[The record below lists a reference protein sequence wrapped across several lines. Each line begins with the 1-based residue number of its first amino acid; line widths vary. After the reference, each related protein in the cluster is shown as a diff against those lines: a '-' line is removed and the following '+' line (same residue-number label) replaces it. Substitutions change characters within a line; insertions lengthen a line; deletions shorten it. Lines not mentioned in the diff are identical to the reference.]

1 MVDENAIRTSFQK
14 QGLMTTLGAE
24 LVSVEPG
31 KVTIECAWRE
41 GLTQQHG
48 FFHAGVITSIV
59 DSACGY
65 AALTQMP
72 EHEVLAVEFKINF
85 LKPAN
90 TSRIIATGTV
100 IQSGKRITVC
110 EGNVYDE
117 TGTKLIAKILATMI
131 AIDPLIP

>member
-1 MVDENAIRTSFQK
+1 MLDENAIRASFQK

-24 LVSVEPG
+24 LVSVESG

-48 FFHAGVITSIV
+48 FFHAGAITSIV

-65 AALTQMP
+65 AALTQMPP

-90 TSRIIATGTV
+90 TPKIIATGTV

-117 TGTKLIAKILATMI
+117 TGTKLLAKVLATMM
-131 AIDPLIP
+131 AVAK